1 MQIHKHASKNT
12 FLATSPD
19 YYYRSTP
26 IKLHFLKNQLFCRIT
41 WTTYF
46 FIKFIFKL
54 FNLSLQL
61 NRYNPLYKLLQT
73 RPSCLKFWREGDA
86 TCKLQHKYMHQPS
99 FLQALEVSQYTQ
111 INRSPYRMFL
121 LAHTRTFN
129 LGTSNVS
136 ICVFQWPEHW
146 TEEHE
151 GGYWSTQQRR
161 KKTCG
166 ARGCTFCWWKEK
178 KRTCSSV
185 LLPFYWAQGINL
197 LCKAPSI

>member
-151 GGYWSTQQRR
+151 GGGGIGVLNKGERKHVEPEGVPFVGER
-161 KKTCG
+161 KKREHVLVFYYTS
-166 ARGCTFCWWKEK
+166 TEPKE
-178 KRTCSSV
+178 
-185 LLPFYWAQGINL
+185 
-197 LCKAPSI
+197 